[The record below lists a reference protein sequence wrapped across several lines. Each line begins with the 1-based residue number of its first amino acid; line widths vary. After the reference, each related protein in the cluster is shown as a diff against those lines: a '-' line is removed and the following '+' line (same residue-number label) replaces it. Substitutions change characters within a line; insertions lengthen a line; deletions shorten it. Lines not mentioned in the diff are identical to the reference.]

1 MLPGERDNSS
11 VDKCKAD
18 ATCLTAVERQ
28 LGPGALDRVTSSREL
43 LPLMFALDASHDL
56 VELVRTRYAEDV
68 AAGGFAFPRTHQL
81 FS

>member
-68 AAGGFAFPRTHQL
+68 AAGSFEFPRTHQP